1 MKDERCLSKR
11 TWVLIHLGSL
21 GLFAVW
27 ASGGSWESHDRWEL
41 ATITILNPWVWWAV
55 GIGALAAGPT
65 LLVLACTSG
74 GRPAT
79 WCLGIALLMSIT
91 VFPMAGFISLW
102 SYPWTVKDSLT
113 DADGQTYV
121 LCSSSGFAD
130 SSLAVTRLDRV
141 GVLSRR
147 YEVLAYG
154 PTNSW
159 TSPGILRRFLEDGG
173 GGAGAGIHDRR
184 HTDE

>member
-1 MKDERCLSKR
+1 MNGERGLSKR

-21 GLFAVW
+21 ALFAVW
-27 ASGGSWESHDRWEL
+27 ASGGSWESHGQGEL
-41 ATITILNPWVWWAV
+41 ATITILDPWVWWAV
-55 GIGALAAGPT
+55 CIGSLAAGPT

-79 WCLGIALLMSIT
+79 WCPGIALLMSIA

-102 SYPWTVKDSLT
+102 SYPWIVKDSLT
-113 DADGQTYV
+113 DADGQMYV

-147 YEVLAYG
+147 YEVLTHG
-154 PTNSW
+154 PTNNW
-159 TSPGILRRFLEDGG
+159 KSPGILRRFLDHRLE
-173 GGAGAGIHDRR
+173 AGVYDYR
-184 HTDE
+184 HTDK